1 MRPMAEQSG
10 RRTLATNR
18 RALHRYQPVERLEV
32 GLVLTGTEVKSMRA
46 GRFAFSDAHGRVENG
61 ELWLHGLHVSPYEH
75 GNRYNHEPDRPR
87 RLLAHK
93 KEILALRRRVAE
105 RGLTLVPL
113 RFYTSRGLVKVE
125 IALCRGK
132 RDFDKRQDIRR
143 RDDEREAQR
152 ALRSHR

>member
-1 MRPMAEQSG
+1 MAEQGG
-10 RRTLATNR
+10 RHTLATNR
-18 RALHRYQPVERLEV
+18 RALHRYVPVERLEV

-75 GNRYNHEPDRPR
+75 GNRFNHEPDRPR
-87 RLLAHK
+87 RLLAHR
-93 KEILALRRRVAE
+93 KEIAALRRRVAE

-125 IALCRGK
+125 LALCRGK
-132 RDFDKRQDIRR
+132 RDYDKRQDIRR

-152 ALRSHR
+152 ALRQRR

>member
-1 MRPMAEQSG
+1 MAEQDG

-18 RALHRYQPVERLEV
+18 RALHRYQPIERLEV

-46 GRFAFSDAHGRVENG
+46 GRIAFADAHGRVEND
-61 ELWLHGLHVSPYEH
+61 ELWLHGLHISHYEH

-93 KEILALRRRVAE
+93 KEILALRRRVTE

-113 RFYTSRGLVKVE
+113 RFYTTRGLIKVE
-125 IALCRGK
+125 LALCRGK
-132 RDFDKRQDIRR
+132 HDFDKRQDIRR
-143 RDDEREAQR
+143 RDDDREAQR
-152 ALRSHR
+152 ELRTRR

>member
-1 MRPMAEQSG
+1 MRPMAEQAG

-61 ELWLHGLHVSPYEH
+61 ELWLHGLHVSPYEY

-125 IALCRGK
+125 LALCRGK